1 MTDRN
6 PGIIYE
12 NIQTPPLLIDGREA
26 CFDCCFICHV
36 HDVRL
41 DLRTSGREGDFSLFN
56 GPLITVNQRNGSTC
70 FDQKFCGCSSDS
82 VAATCNNSHLAI
94 EPKAV
99 LPK

>member
-1 MTDRN
+1 V
-6 PGIIYE
+6 
-12 NIQTPPLLIDGREA
+12 IDGGEA

-41 DLRTSGREGDFSLFN
+41 DLRASGKEGDFSVFN
-56 GPLITVNQRNGSTC
+56 GSLITVNQRNGSTC

-99 LPK
+99 EWRFHPISN